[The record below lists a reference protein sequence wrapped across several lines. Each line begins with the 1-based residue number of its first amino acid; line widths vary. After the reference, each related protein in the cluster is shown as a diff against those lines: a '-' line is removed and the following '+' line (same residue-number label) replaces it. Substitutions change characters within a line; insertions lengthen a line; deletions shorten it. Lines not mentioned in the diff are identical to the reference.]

1 MSERD
6 RYEGLTEAE
15 RVLADAV
22 TRASAGLDD
31 VSKRRLR
38 RDVLARIGDA
48 GAPVWARRTFQRAAA
63 VAAITTTL
71 VSGASYAAAVSLPG
85 DALYDV
91 KTLSEEVAL
100 AVLPEGDLRDG
111 VRERIAARRASE
123 VRALVAEGADPALIE
138 EAVRAFE
145 SAAQRAWQGTA
156 GRSGVLQMTASGRRV
171 MSAIDDMPEPLRERL
186 QAALRA
192 EEENAGAGSAGTGGD
207 AGTGAGGTGGTGGT
221 SDTDA
226 PSGQSPGPGP
236 GPGGEPDSNGSGTM
250 QPDGSSGRR

>member
-6 RYEGLTEAE
+6 RYEGLSESERALAE
-15 RVLADAV
+15 TVA
-22 TRASAGLDD
+22 RASVDLDD
-31 VSKRRLR
+31 VSRQRIRRH
-38 RDVLARIGDA
+38 VMARVGGA
-48 GAPVWARRTFQRAAA
+48 GAPAWARRTFQRAAA

-91 KTLSEEVAL
+91 KTLSEDVAL

-123 VRALVAEGADPALIE
+123 VRALVAEGADPVLIE

-171 MSAIDDMPEPLRERL
+171 MSAIDDIPEPLRERL

-192 EEENAGAGSAGTGGD
+192 EEDTASAG
-207 AGTGAGGTGGTGGT
+207 GAGGTNEAGPGTGGT
-221 SDTDA
+221 DDSGGTDA
-226 PSGQSPGPGP
+226 SSDDRPGPGP
-236 GPGGEPDSNGSGTM
+236 GPGGGPDGNGSGTM
-250 QPDGSSGRR
+250 QPDGSSGRQ